1 MRARLLQIALTTLEE
16 VFLNIAKQAEIE
28 NASGKNL
35 TADVELEDGRKMTA
49 PLGQEIMIDTQT
61 NQTYRLTWGQD
72 HNGDLCI
79 TEAVLLP
86 PAPAGQEPVQGPA
99 VPLQGTQV

>member
-1 MRARLLQIALTTLEE
+1 MQIALTTLEE

-35 TADVELEDGRKMTA
+35 TADVELEDGRRLPA
-49 PLGQEIMIDTQT
+49 PLGQEVVTDPTN
-61 NQTYRLTWGQD
+61 NQTYKLTWGQD
-72 HNGDLCI
+72 HNGDLCV

-86 PAPAGQEPVQGPA
+86 PMPQGQAPVQGPA
-99 VPLQGTQV
+99 VPLQAPHA